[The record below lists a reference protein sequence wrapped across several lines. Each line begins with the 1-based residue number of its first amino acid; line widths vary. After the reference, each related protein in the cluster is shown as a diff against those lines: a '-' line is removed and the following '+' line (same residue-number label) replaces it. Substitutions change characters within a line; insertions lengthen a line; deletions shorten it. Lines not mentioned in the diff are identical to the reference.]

1 MRSQPF
7 RPAVGKYFP
16 DGGRG
21 HRGALGYRDDVA
33 DRWDPRPGG
42 GRAPRPSAPSRWSSG
57 SFARGARP
65 GPRPRAERPPRDD
78 RPRQA
83 GRFAVGP
90 GYPWPLVV
98 AGALVVTAL
107 LAWLLGQRAGILGL
121 LFPVGYLVVCV
132 LAVCAVRADGVL
144 VPALQAPVVAFVG
157 LVVAA
162 IVRGDAA
169 SSTLFVLGVFAPLA
183 QLFWWMLVALVV
195 SAVLGFVRFRE
206 ANPGFSVLGAVR
218 GARA

>member
-1 MRSQPF
+1 M
-7 RPAVGKYFP
+7 
-16 DGGRG
+16 
-21 HRGALGYRDDVA
+21 A

-42 GRAPRPSAPSRWSSG
+42 GGAPRPSAPSRWSTG
-57 SFARGARP
+57 SFSRGGPR
-65 GPRPRAERPPRDD
+65 GPRPGSRPPAGPPRDA

-90 GYPWPLVV
+90 GFPWPLVV
-98 AGALVVTAL
+98 VGALVVTAL
-107 LAWLLGQRAGILGL
+107 LAWLVGQRAGILGF

-132 LAVCAVRADGVL
+132 LAVCAVRPDGVL
-144 VPALQAPVVAFVG
+144 VPALQAPVVAFLG

-162 IVRGDAA
+162 IVRGDTA

-195 SAVLGFVRFRE
+195 TAVLGFLRFRE
-206 ANPGFSVLGAVR
+206 ANPGFSILGAARSVR
-218 GARA
+218 NA